1 MPKPQEV
8 ATLLVNNEY
17 FSDWETVWVQVRWHE
32 GFSYFRFTAAERDD
46 LLKFSRQ
53 APLNVPLWQKLQIKP
68 GDACT
73 IALAGK
79 TVITG
84 FVETRQV
91 AYNAT
96 SHAVELIGKSAT
108 AWPARSSVDTK
119 DGNFD
124 NLSLEQVVRKVL
136 SPYGVGVR
144 VIGTIDPKPFEKLQN
159 QPGELVW
166 DFFERIARPRGVIM
180 GSDPFGNFLLIG
192 EHASPVVGQL
202 IEGKN
207 IKQCQCVIT
216 MEHAFTDHDVRGQHA
231 ASDENSGPA
240 ASEMQAVAPGS
251 KTPMKSK
258 LITPAEQPV
267 KTLAELYQRAAN
279 EAKWHNASIFNVTVF
294 VQGWLSNGADLWE
307 PGQIVYIWSPMAL
320 CDHLMAIE
328 TVTFTQDDRQGTQ
341 TQLDLKMPWALNN
354 APVDVG
360 NPNAQNP
367 GG

>member
-1 MPKPQEV
+1 MPKPEEV
-8 ATLLVNNEY
+8 ATLNVNNKKFE
-17 FSDWETVWVQVRWHE
+17 DWETVWVQVRWHE

-46 LLKFSRQ
+46 LYQFARQ
-53 APLNVPLWQKLQIKP
+53 APLNLPLWQKLQVKP

-96 SHAVELIGKSAT
+96 SHGVQLIGKSAT

-119 DGNFD
+119 TGSFDGMT
-124 NLSLEQVVRKVL
+124 LEQVVRKVL
-136 SPYGVGVR
+136 APYGVNAR
-144 VIGTIDPKPFEKLQN
+144 VIGTIDQKPFEKLQN
-159 QPGELVW
+159 QPGELIW
-166 DFFERIARPRGVIM
+166 DFFERIARPKGVIM

-207 IKQCQCVIT
+207 IKQCQCIIT
-216 MEHAFTDHDVRGQHA
+216 MEHAFTEHDVRGQQV
-231 ASDENSGPA
+231 ASDENHGPA
-240 ASEMQAVAPGS
+240 ASEMQAVVPGA
-251 KTPMKSK
+251 KTPVKSK
-258 LITPAEQPV
+258 LITPSEQNV
-267 KTLAELYQRAAN
+267 TLADLYQRAYN
-279 EAKWHNASIFNVTVF
+279 EAKWHNATIFTVTAF
-294 VQGWLSNGADLWE
+294 VQGWLSNGVELWE
-307 PGQIVYIWSPMAL
+307 PGQIVYIYSPMAL

-328 TVTFTQDDRQGTQ
+328 TATFTQDSQNGTQ

-354 APVDVG
+354 APVDVS
-360 NPNAQNP
+360 NPNSQNP
-367 GG
+367 GK